1 MTTTTAV
8 ATAKPK
14 ALEQVSTPFQLI
26 ANAVQ
31 SGSIDIETIKELRAL
46 QKEMKADAAQ
56 EAFIQA
62 MASFQAEC
70 PTIEKGKSV
79 MNGNRLMYKY
89 APLDVIVATVRPI
102 LAKHK
107 LAYSVTVE
115 QTDTEIK
122 ATCKITHSD
131 GHSET
136 SSFAVPTTAGTN
148 LMSAPQKVASAMTYA
163 KRYAFCNVLGI
174 LTGDEDQDATDVAK
188 DKEAKD
194 PKARVL
200 MLLKTLGEDVSTR
213 EKVIETVKRLTG
225 LESTNANMDA
235 IIDRLS
241 ESVSQRNA
249 DNSTIL

>member
-1 MTTTTAV
+1 MTNTNTAV
-8 ATAKPK
+8 ATKPTE
-14 ALEQVSTPFQLI
+14 AIATNPFALI
-26 ANAVQ
+26 AHAVQ
-31 SGSIDIETIKELRAL
+31 SGQLDIETIKELRAL

-56 EAFIQA
+56 EAYVQA
-62 MASFQAEC
+62 MAAFQAEC
-70 PTIEKGKSV
+70 PTIEKTKSV
-79 MNGNRLMYKY
+79 MNNGRLMYKY

-115 QTDTEIK
+115 QTTDAIT

-174 LTGDEDQDATDVAK
+174 LTGDEDQDATDVNK

-213 EKVIETVKRLTG
+213 EKVIENVKKLTG

-241 ESVSQRNA
+241 ECIEARNA
-249 DNSTIL
+249 DNSKAL